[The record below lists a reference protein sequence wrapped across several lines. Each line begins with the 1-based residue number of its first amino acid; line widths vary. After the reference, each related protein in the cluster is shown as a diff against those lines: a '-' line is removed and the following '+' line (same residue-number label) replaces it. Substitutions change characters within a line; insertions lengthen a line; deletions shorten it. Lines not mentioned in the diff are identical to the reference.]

1 MQKLSGVTAVFPAYN
16 DAGTIP
22 SMVIMVLKAL
32 PQVTDDYEVLVVND
46 GSQDYTGEV
55 LAELAGVYPRLRV
68 ITHPHNRGYGATL
81 RDGFEQAAKEW
92 IFYTD
97 GDAQYDPH
105 ELVALAQ
112 ARRDD
117 TDIVN
122 GYKISRS
129 DPLHRVIIG
138 RMYHYFVKFVFGLPL
153 RDTDCDFRLFR
164 RSLVD
169 RVHLE
174 SDSGTI
180 ALELVKK
187 FHDAGAHFVEV
198 PVHHYHRAYG
208 QSQFFNFRRLW
219 RTAIQLSGLWWRLVI
234 KAGPAP
240 ALNPDESQPPL

>member
-1 MQKLSGVTAVFPAYN
+1 MPKLSGVTAVFPAYN

-32 PQVTDDYEVLVVND
+32 PQVTDDYEVVVVND

-68 ITHPHNRGYGATL
+68 LTHPQNRGYGATL
-81 RDGFEQAAKEW
+81 RDGFAAAAKEW

-105 ELVALAQ
+105 ELVLLAE

-129 DPLHRVIIG
+129 DPLHRIVIG
-138 RMYHYFVKFVFGLPL
+138 RLYHYFVKFVFGLPL

-164 RSLVD
+164 RNLIERAPLD
-169 RVHLE
+169 

-187 FHDAGAHFVEV
+187 FADAGAHCVEV

-208 QSQFFNFRRLW
+208 HSQFFNFRRLW
-219 RTAIQLSGLWWRLVI
+219 RTAVQLSQLWWRLVI
-234 KAGPAP
+234 KPRRQPA
-240 ALNPDESQPPL
+240 ASTHDLEA